1 MFADYGFFHVIII
14 HRFYAHMVLCSDII
28 SENQT
33 FLIFLVCVC
42 TYVTG
47 ICEAK
52 VYVLAYL

>member
-1 MFADYGFFHVIII
+1 
-14 HRFYAHMVLCSDII
+14 MVLCSDII

-47 ICEAK
+47 LCEAK